1 MDGENGR
8 RLNTNANV
16 PGDRGE
22 TSRTPFS
29 VVSSDASGSNR
40 TEQDAKTSVSS
51 HNVPIEASNCVID
64 SPESTKHSSDV
75 ARPTDSPP
83 IQVMERSKNPSS
95 TSSRTDSPGRWSV
108 DSNDSLF
115 SIRMGNDSLSK
126 EVSLRISG
134 EMCTAG
140 ELSLSEAYLPQHNSP
155 AAKDVDKPNSD
166 ACTDSNRTDSNRPA
180 SIDPNDDDSKAR
192 NEAFASAL

>member
-16 PGDRGE
+16 PGDGGE
-22 TSRTPFS
+22 TPL
-29 VVSSDASGSNR
+29 SSDTSGSNR
-40 TEQDAKTSVSS
+40 SEQDAKASL
-51 HNVPIEASNCVID
+51 NVPIVID
-64 SPESTKHSSDV
+64 SPESIKHSSDV

-95 TSSRTDSPGRWSV
+95 TSGRTESPAGRWSV

-155 AAKDVDKPNSD
+155 AAKGVDKPNSD
-166 ACTDSNRTDSNRPA
+166 TCTDSN
-180 SIDPNDDDSKAR
+180 IDAIDDSRAR